1 MERRYLEVRYRYME
15 YGIDPDLV
23 HAVKQRLKDPVLRE
37 RVKNMLQG
45 VTKEHLQHPATIR
58 QLITAISNVLGITV
72 SEQQAANITRF
83 VIAQKIDPNNML
95 HLMKLWGMFR

>member
-1 MERRYLEVRYRYME
+1 LRYRSYMD